1 MFAADFE
8 TDLTTA
14 GLPEASPALAGGLAA
29 DLLFLAAKGTALVT
43 SFAAVLAAGLDVG
56 LDVGLATGLVLGL
69 GAGLTIDL
77 ATGLALALTDT
88 EADLELDLAVG
99 LTAALGLGDAAAM
112 VFLMPTDR
120 VISVL
125 FCMECACWHEL
136 AQQTLGMRKTFILTG
151 LACFAGFDYPN

>member
-29 DLLFLAAKGTALVT
+29 DLLFLADTG
-43 SFAAVLAAGLDVG
+43 AALAAGLTAGLVAG
-56 LDVGLATGLVLGL
+56 LD
-69 GAGLTIDL
+69 AGLTIDL
-77 ATGLALALTDT
+77 ATGLELALPDT

-125 FCMECACWHEL
+125 FCMECACGTSL
-136 AQQTLGMRKTFILTG
+136 PNKRLGCVNLYFNRISALCWLRLPQLDG
-151 LACFAGFDYPN
+151 

>member
-1 MFAADFE
+1 VFAADFE

-29 DLLFLAAKGTALVT
+29 DLPFFADTGAA
-43 SFAAVLAAGLDVG
+43 LAAGLTA
-56 LDVGLATGLVLGL
+56 GLATGLVASLD
-69 GAGLTIDL
+69 AGLTIDL
-77 ATGLALALTDT
+77 ATGLALVLTDT

-125 FCMECACWHEL
+125 FCMECACGTSL
-136 AQQTLGMRKTFILTG
+136 PNKRLGCVNLYFNRISALCWLRLPQLDG
-151 LACFAGFDYPN
+151 

>member
-14 GLPEASPALAGGLAA
+14 GFPEAGPALAGGLAA
-29 DLLFLAAKGTALVT
+29 DLLFLADTGTALAKT
-43 SFAAVLAAGLDVG
+43 LTGVLAAGLMVALVAG
-56 LDVGLATGLVLGL
+56 LDAGLAV
-69 GAGLTIDL
+69 DL
-77 ATGLALALTDT
+77 ETGLALALTDT

-125 FCMECACWHEL
+125 FCMECACGTSL
-136 AQQTLGMRKTFILTG
+136 PNKRLGCVNLYFNRISALCWLRLPQLDG
-151 LACFAGFDYPN
+151 

>member
-29 DLLFLAAKGTALVT
+29 DLLFLADTG
-43 SFAAVLAAGLDVG
+43 AALAAGLTAGLVAG
-56 LDVGLATGLVLGL
+56 LD
-69 GAGLTIDL
+69 AGLTIDL
-77 ATGLALALTDT
+77 ATGLALALPDT

-125 FCMECACWHEL
+125 FCMECACGTSL
-136 AQQTLGMRKTFILTG
+136 PNKRLGCVNLYFNRISALCW
-151 LACFAGFDYPN
+151 LRLP

>member
-14 GLPEASPALAGGLAA
+14 GLTEASPALTGGLAA
-29 DLLFLAAKGTALVT
+29 DLLFLADVEAVLVTALTAGFEAGLAVGFT
-43 SFAAVLAAGLDVG
+43 TGFALVLA
-56 LDVGLATGLVLGL
+56 
-69 GAGLTIDL
+69 
-77 ATGLALALTDT
+77 DT

-125 FCMECACWHEL
+125 FCMECACRHEL
-136 AQQTLGMRKTFILTG
+136 AQQTLGLRILI
-151 LACFAGFDYPN
+151 F

>member
-29 DLLFLAAKGTALVT
+29 DLPFLADTG
-43 SFAAVLAAGLDVG
+43 AALAAGL
-56 LDVGLATGLVLGL
+56 T
-69 GAGLTIDL
+69 AGLTIDL
-77 ATGLALALTDT
+77 ATGLALVLTDT
-88 EADLELDLAVG
+88 EADLELGLAVG

-125 FCMECACWHEL
+125 FCMECACGTSL
-136 AQQTLGMRKTFILTG
+136 PNKRLGCVNLYFNRISALCWLRLPQLDG
-151 LACFAGFDYPN
+151 

>member
-14 GLPEASPALAGGLAA
+14 GLTEASPALTGGLAA
-29 DLLFLAAKGTALVT
+29 DLLFLADVEAVLVTALTAGFEAGLAVGFT
-43 SFAAVLAAGLDVG
+43 TGFALVLA
-56 LDVGLATGLVLGL
+56 
-69 GAGLTIDL
+69 
-77 ATGLALALTDT
+77 DT

-120 VISVL
+120 VINVL
-125 FCMECACWHEL
+125 FCMECASWHEL
-136 AQQTLGMRKTFILTG
+136 AQQTLGLRKPRF
-151 LACFAGFDYPN
+151 